1 MHTLSTLFP
10 AVFPALALSHFVA
23 LLSPGPDFFSAGR
36 LRRALPDP
44 RQHRIVSRHR
54 RRQCA
59 VYCARHRRLGASAPR
74 RRCFLLIELLGAG
87 YLLWIGSLLI
97 RSRPATLAMESV
109 RAARPGFGRQLLLG
123 LGSSLLN
130 PKNALFYLAL
140 MTSLLGAAV
149 TLLQQ
154 TVSGLWMV
162 SVVFF
167 WDLLLVSAIALPQ
180 IQRRL
185 GAIVW
190 RVERAAGAILMLFG
204 LGDYL
209 AIFARPRRQ
218 AICLS
223 IWKNSLN

>member
-23 LLSPGPDFFSAGR
+23 LLSPGPDFFLLIGYAVRYRIRGSIGLCLGIAAGNALYIVLAIVGWGL
-36 LRRALPDP
+36 LR
-44 RQHRIVSRHR
+44 Q
-54 RRQCA
+54 
-59 VYCARHRRLGASAPR
+59 APLL
-74 RRCFLLIELLGAG
+74 FLLIELLGAG

-97 RSRPATLAMESV
+97 RSRPATLAVESV
-109 RAARPGFGRQLLLG
+109 RAARPGFGRQLLLGLG

-140 MTSLLGAAV
+140 MTSLLGPAV

-190 RVERAAGAILMLFG
+190 RLERAAGAILMLFG
-204 LGDYL
+204 LWIIWRFLHDL
-209 AIFARPRRQ
+209 AVRLYA
-218 AICLS
+218 
-223 IWKNSLN
+223 